1 MLLNTKEQEEKRS
14 VMLYVQLLEIQ
25 TQLPFLFDHS
35 FFVWFDFY
43 FTLFFS
49 FTWAFVFVWQQIW

>member
-1 MLLNTKEQEEKRS
+1 MLLNTKEQEEKRII
-14 VMLYVQLLEIQ
+14 MLCVQLLEIQ
-25 TQLPFLFDHS
+25 TQLLFLFDHS

-49 FTWAFVFVWQQIW
+49 FTCAFVFFWQ